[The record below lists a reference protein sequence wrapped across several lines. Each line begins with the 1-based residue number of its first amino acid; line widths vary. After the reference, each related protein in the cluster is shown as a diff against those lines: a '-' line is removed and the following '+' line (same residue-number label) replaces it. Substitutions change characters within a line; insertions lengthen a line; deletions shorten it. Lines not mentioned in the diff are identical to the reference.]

1 MDLILNISNDLT
13 SSVSLDADLLAIP
26 DSGMYLNSGVH
37 PSINLGNLL
46 KFLPKLDVTFDA
58 YNAGTTY
65 GKYTDTLQGSDIVE
79 SGGELYQ
86 SKTTNNT
93 GNDPASSP
101 NNWLPTNLN
110 SLRIRNFALSS
121 QKKAIGKLNLNRRL
135 LDSQYLYN
143 VADVSNGN
151 TNETMLPND
160 YAAWVFEAK
169 GSDYVKF
176 QINEIAFQAT
186 TATPQDL
193 YVINQGVLV
202 DTLTLNPNADG
213 RLVFEDISYTFS
225 GKGRWI
231 FAVDA
236 QNVLTNGAA
245 IDPLKYD
252 GFVAYMSSGIGAAPE
267 TATWSD
273 QVMNNGLNFNVK
285 VYLDSAKYL
294 EYNLVDYCNFI
305 QKQWEVDVIEAFIF
319 NANNRSNS
327 NERNQLKNLDLLVGE
342 VKNGK
347 MEGSLIYMYDKELKQ
362 AKSQLNRT
370 FDRAL
375 KPKYSGGNSSNLRSV

>member
-13 SSVSLDADLLAIP
+13 SSVSLDADLIAIP
-26 DSGMYLNSGVH
+26 DSGMYLNNGVH

-65 GKYTDTLQGSDIVE
+65 GKYTDTLKGSDIVE
-79 SGGELYQ
+79 SGGVLYQ
-86 SKTTNNT
+86 SKTKSNT
-93 GNDPASSP
+93 GNDPVSSP
-101 NNWLPTNLN
+101 NNWLPTNLD

-121 QKKAIGKLNLNRRL
+121 QNKSISKLNLNRRL

-143 VADVSNGN
+143 VADLTEDTV
-151 TNETMLPND
+151 TTMLPDN

-176 QINEIAFQAT
+176 QINEISFQAT
-186 TATPQDL
+186 TATPQNM

-231 FAVDA
+231 FAVDS
-236 QNVLTNGAA
+236 QNVLTNGSS
-245 IDPLKYD
+245 IDPLKHD
-252 GFVAYMSSGIGAAPE
+252 GFVAYMSSGIGSSPE
-267 TATWSD
+267 TSTWSD
-273 QVMNNGLNFNVK
+273 QVTNNGLNFNVK
-285 VYLDSAKYL
+285 VYLDSSKYL
-294 EYNLVDYCNFI
+294 EYNLVDYCAFI
-305 QKQWEVDVIEAFIF
+305 QKQWELDVIEAFIF
-319 NANNRSNS
+319 NVNNRINS
-327 NERNQLKNLDLLVGE
+327 RERNQLERLDLHVAE

-347 MEGSLIYMYDKELKQ
+347 MEGSIIYMYNKELKE
-362 AKSQLNRT
+362 AKNQLSKT

-375 KPKYSGGNSSNLRSV
+375 RPKYSGGNSSNLRSV